1 MATPL
6 VFKNLSKTHDAHSAH
21 GSLAK
26 IELDDDDLGEIE
38 TATSKIKVQGARG
51 TGQERYV

>member
-1 MATPL
+1 MATPG

-21 GSLAK
+21 CSLAK

-51 TGQERYV
+51 TGQERYG